1 MARKFLVSLDLN
13 KNELQN
19 ARIQNLSS
27 APSSPVEGQI
37 YFNTVDKIV
46 YFYDG
51 TNWISTSGSLEVIQD
66 AIGAY
71 VSGGTG
77 LTATYSDSTGT
88 TTIDLD
94 NTAVTAGSYGSTT
107 KIPTFTVDAQGRL
120 TAAGEANVATNLSIA
135 GDTGTDTV
143 DLLTDTLTVS
153 GGEGIDVAVTNNTI
167 TVSAEDATSSN
178 KGVASFDSTD
188 FTVTSGAVTLNAER
202 VQDIVGGLVAGGT
215 GITATYNDAGNTETI
230 SITNTGV
237 SAGTYGSATK
247 TTTVAVNAQGQ
258 LTSASE
264 QNISIPST
272 QVNDFQEAVE
282 DVVGGMVS
290 TNTESGISVTYDDT
304 NGKLDFDTNDFS
316 ITLTGDVTGSGTVTN
331 LGNVSFAATIQ
342 PNSVELGTDTTG
354 NYIATIAGTANEIE
368 VSGSGSENSAV
379 TIGLPDSVT
388 ITNDLTVGGNLTVN
402 GTLTSLNTEQ
412 VTIEDNVVVLNSNVT
427 GSPAAN
433 AGIEVER
440 GTSANTS
447 IIWNETN
454 DKWTL
459 TNDGTNYHDITR
471 KYVETLST
479 SATSYTVTHNLGSSD
494 VLVQVSEVASPYSKV
509 ETDVELTSDS
519 VVTIKF
525 ATAPSSG
532 AYKVVVIG

>member
-1 MARKFLVSLDLN
+1 
-13 KNELQN
+13 
-19 ARIQNLSS
+19 
-27 APSSPVEGQI
+27 
-37 YFNTVDKIV
+37 
-46 YFYDG
+46 
-51 TNWISTSGSLEVIQD
+51 
-66 AIGAY
+66 
-71 VSGGTG
+71 
-77 LTATYSDSTGT
+77 
-88 TTIDLD
+88 
-94 NTAVTAGSYGSTT
+94 
-107 KIPTFTVDAQGRL
+107 L
-120 TAAGEANVATNLSIA
+120 TAAGTVNVATNLSIA

-143 DLLTDTLTVS
+143 DLLTDTLTVV

-215 GITATYNDAGNTETI
+215 GITATYDDAGNTETI
-230 SITNTGV
+230 SIANTSV

-272 QVNDFQEAVE
+272 QVNDFTEAVQ

-304 NGKLDFDTNDFS
+304 NGKLDFDTNDFD

-459 TNDGTNYHDITR
+459 TNDGTNYHAITR

-519 VVTIKF
+519 AVTIKF